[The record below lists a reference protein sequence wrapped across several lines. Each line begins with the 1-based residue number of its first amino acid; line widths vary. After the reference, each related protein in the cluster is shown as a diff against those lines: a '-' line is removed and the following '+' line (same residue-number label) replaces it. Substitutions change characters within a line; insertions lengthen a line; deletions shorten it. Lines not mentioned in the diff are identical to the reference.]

1 MIVVMEVYM
10 ETYSRKKTVW
20 QRLGTEE
27 RKAVMDYCEGYKAF
41 LDVART
47 ERLAAAEI
55 IRQAEAHGFQ
65 PVYSMKELKAG
76 DKVYWN
82 QKGKSVVLAVIGEK
96 PVHEG
101 IKIVGSHLDSPRLD
115 LKGNPLHEQDGLVY
129 FRTHYYGGIKK
140 YQWTTIPLAL
150 CGVVFTKDGKKVE
163 INIGLKEDDP
173 IFYISDLL
181 IHMAQ
186 DQMKKTLADGVTGEQ
201 LQAIIGSN
209 SDDGETAKDAIYK
222 LLKETYGIEE
232 EDLATAELELVP
244 ATKSR
249 DVGFDRSLIASYGQD
264 DRVCSYANMQ
274 ALFDAKPGTY
284 TQAALLTD
292 KEEIGSYGNTGM
304 ESSYF
309 VKFVMKLL
317 SLQGAGSLLDF
328 YETMENS
335 EMLSADVNSC
345 LDPMFPE
352 VTEKDNS
359 SLCGYGIALTKYTGA
374 RGKAGSNDANAEFMH
389 KVRTIFNENDV
400 AWQIGELGKVD
411 QGGGGTI
418 AFMMADWGC
427 EVVDCGTSM
436 LSMHAPYDLLSKADA
451 YETWKA
457 YKAFF
462 ESK

>member
-1 MIVVMEVYM
+1 MK
-10 ETYSRKKTVW
+10 ETYSRTKSVC
-20 QRLGTEE
+20 QRMDETE
-27 RKAVMDYCEGYKAF
+27 RKAVMDYGEKYKAF
-41 LDVART
+41 LDTART
-47 ERLAAAEI
+47 ERLAAKEI
-55 IRQAEAHGFQ
+55 IRQAEAKGFK
-65 PVYSMKELKAG
+65 PVYDMKSLKAG

-82 QKGKSVVLAVIGEK
+82 QKDKSVILAVIGEE

-101 IKIVGSHLDSPRLD
+101 IKIVGSHIDSPRLD
-115 LKGNPLHEQDGLVY
+115 LKANPVHEQEGVVY

-140 YQWTTIPLAL
+140 YQWTCIPLAL
-150 CGVVFTKDGKKVE
+150 IGVVYTKDGRKVE
-163 INIGLKEDDP
+163 INIGLKDSDP
-173 IFYISDLL
+173 VFYISDLL

-186 DQMKKTLADGVTGEQ
+186 DQMKKSLAEGITGEQ
-201 LQAIIGSN
+201 LQPIIATN
-209 SDDGETAKDAIYK
+209 SDENQKPKEALMKMFKD
-222 LLKETYGIEE
+222 TYGIEE
-232 EDLATAELELVP
+232 EDFAAAELELVP
-244 ATKSR
+244 AEKSR

-264 DRVCSYANMQ
+264 DRVCSYANLE
-274 ALFDAKPGTY
+274 AILDAKPGVK

-317 SLQGAGSLLDF
+317 SLQGQNTILDF

-352 VTEKDNS
+352 VSEKDNAS
-359 SLCGYGIALTKYTGA
+359 FLGYGINLTKYGGS
-374 RGKAGSNDANAEFMH
+374 RGKAGSNDANAEFLQ
-389 KVRTIFNENDV
+389 KIRTIFNEAGV
-400 AWQIGELGKVD
+400 CWQIGELGKVD

-418 AFMMADWGC
+418 AFMMADWGA
-427 EVVDCGTSM
+427 EVVDCGTAM

-451 YETWKA
+451 YETYLA

>member
-1 MIVVMEVYM
+1 MK
-10 ETYSRKKTVW
+10 ETYSRTKTVW
-20 QRLGTEE
+20 QRMNEEE
-27 RKAVMDYCEGYKAF
+27 RKATMAYGEDYKEF
-41 LDVART
+41 LDIART
-47 ERLAAAEI
+47 ERLAVTEI
-55 IRQAEAHGFQ
+55 VKQAEAAGFI
-65 PVYSMKELKAG
+65 PLYDCKELKAG

-82 QKGKSVVLAVIGEK
+82 QKGKSVVMAVIGEK
-96 PVHEG
+96 PVHDG
-101 IKIVGSHLDSPRLD
+101 IKIVGSHLDTPRLD
-115 LKGNPLHEQDGLVY
+115 LKGNPVRESDGIVY

-140 YQWTTIPLAL
+140 YQWTCVPLAL
-150 CGVVFTKDGKKVE
+150 IGVIYTKSGKKVE
-163 INIGLKEDDP
+163 INIGMKDEDP

-186 DQMKKTLADGVTGEQ
+186 DQMKKTLAQGITGEQ
-201 LQAIIGSN
+201 LQAICATHSEEN
-209 SDDGETAKDAIYK
+209 MQAKEV
-222 LLKETYGIEE
+222 LLKFFKDTYDIEE
-232 EDLATAELELVP
+232 EDFATAELELVP
-244 ATKSR
+244 AMKSR

-264 DRVCSYANMQ
+264 DRVCSYANLR
-274 ALFDAKPGTY
+274 AILEAKPGMY

-309 VKFVMKLL
+309 VKVIMKMLA
-317 SLQGAGSLLDF
+317 LQGHISLLDF
-328 YETMENS
+328 YEAMENS

-359 SLCGYGIALTKYTGA
+359 SLLGHGIALTKYTGS
-374 RGKAGSNDANAEFMH
+374 RGKSGSNDANAEFMN
-389 KVRTIFNENDV
+389 KVRNIFNKAGV

-418 AFMMADWGC
+418 AFMMANWGC

-436 LSMHAPYDLLSKADA
+436 LSMHSPYDLLSKADA
-451 YETWKA
+451 YQTFLA

-462 ESK
+462 ESE

>member
-1 MIVVMEVYM
+1 M
-10 ETYSRKKTVW
+10 ETYSRTKSVW
-20 QRLGTEE
+20 QRLGAEE
-27 RKAVMDYCEGYKAF
+27 RAQVMAYCEGYKAF
-41 LDVART
+41 LDTART
-47 ERLAAAEI
+47 ERLAADEI
-55 IRQAEAHGFQ
+55 IREAEAAGFR
-65 PVYSMKELKAG
+65 PVYDMDSLRPG

-82 QKGKSVVLAVIGEK
+82 QKGKSVILAVIGEE
-96 PVHEG
+96 PVHAG
-101 IKIVGSHLDSPRLD
+101 IKIVGSHIDSPRLD
-115 LKGNPLHEQDGLVY
+115 LKANPVHESEGIVY

-140 YQWTTIPLAL
+140 YQWTCVPLAL
-150 CGVVFTKDGKKVE
+150 CGVVYTKSGQKVD
-163 INIGLKEDDP
+163 IQIGMKDDDP
-173 IFYISDLL
+173 IFYITDLL

-186 DQMKKTLADGVTGEQ
+186 DQMKKTLAEGVTGEQ
-201 LQAIIGSN
+201 LQAVIGTHSEA
-209 SDDGETAKDAIYK
+209 DQKPKEAIMQ

-232 EDLATAELELVP
+232 EDFAAAELELVP
-244 ATKSR
+244 ALKSR
-249 DVGFDRSLIASYGQD
+249 DVGFDRSLIAAYGQD
-264 DRVCSYANMQ
+264 DRVCSYANLR
-274 ALFDAKPGTY
+274 AILDAKPGVK

-304 ESSYF
+304 ESTYF

-317 SLQGAGSLLDF
+317 ALQGQGSLLEF

-352 VTEKDNS
+352 VSEKDNA
-359 SLCGYGIALTKYTGA
+359 SLLGYGINLTKYGGS
-374 RGKAGSNDANAEFMH
+374 RGKSGSNDANAEFLQ
-389 KVRTIFNENDV
+389 KVRTIFNEAGV

-418 AFMMADWGC
+418 AFMMANWGA

-451 YETWKA
+451 YETYKA

>member
-1 MIVVMEVYM
+1 MK
-10 ETYSRKKTVW
+10 ETYSRTKTVW
-20 QRLGTEE
+20 QRMNEEE
-27 RKAVMDYCEGYKAF
+27 RKATMAYGEDYKEF
-41 LDVART
+41 LDIART
-47 ERLAAAEI
+47 ERLAVTEI
-55 IRQAEAHGFQ
+55 VKQAEAAGFI
-65 PVYSMKELKAG
+65 PLYDCKELKAG

-82 QKGKSVVLAVIGEK
+82 QKGKSVVMAVIGEK
-96 PVHEG
+96 PVHDG
-101 IKIVGSHLDSPRLD
+101 IKIVGSHLDTPRLD
-115 LKGNPLHEQDGLVY
+115 LKGNPVRESDGIVY

-140 YQWTTIPLAL
+140 YQWTCVPLAL
-150 CGVVFTKDGKKVE
+150 IGVIYTKSGKKVE
-163 INIGLKEDDP
+163 INIGMKDEDP

-186 DQMKKTLADGVTGEQ
+186 DQMKKTLAQGITGEQ
-201 LQAIIGSN
+201 LQAICATQSEEN
-209 SDDGETAKDAIYK
+209 MQAKEV
-222 LLKETYGIEE
+222 LLKFFKDTYDIEE
-232 EDLATAELELVP
+232 EDFATAELELVP
-244 ATKSR
+244 AMKSR

-264 DRVCSYANMQ
+264 DRVCSYANLR
-274 ALFDAKPGTY
+274 AILEAKPGMY

-309 VKFVMKLL
+309 VKVIMKMLD
-317 SLQGAGSLLDF
+317 LQGHTSLLDF
-328 YETMENS
+328 YEAMENS

-359 SLCGYGIALTKYTGA
+359 SLLGHGIALTKYTGS
-374 RGKAGSNDANAEFMH
+374 RGKSGSNDANAEFMN
-389 KVRTIFNENDV
+389 KVRNIFNKAGV

-418 AFMMADWGC
+418 AFMMANWGC

-436 LSMHAPYDLLSKADA
+436 LSMHSPYDLLSKADA
-451 YETWKA
+451 YQTFLA

-462 ESK
+462 ESE

>member
-1 MIVVMEVYM
+1 M
-10 ETYSRKKTVW
+10 ETYSRTKSVW
-20 QRLGTEE
+20 QRLSQEE
-27 RKAVMDYCEGYKAF
+27 RAQVLSYCEGYKAF
-41 LDVART
+41 LDTART
-47 ERLAAAEI
+47 ERLAASEI
-55 IRQAEAHGFQ
+55 IARAEAKGFR
-65 PVYSMKELKAG
+65 PVYDMKELRPG

-82 QKGKSVVLAVIGEK
+82 QKGKSVILAVIGTE
-96 PVHEG
+96 PVHSG
-101 IKIVGSHLDSPRLD
+101 IKIVGSHIDAPRLD
-115 LKGNPLHEQDGLVY
+115 LKANPVHESDGLVY

-140 YQWTTIPLAL
+140 YQWTCVPLAL

-163 INIGLKEDDP
+163 INIGLKDDDP
-173 IFYISDLL
+173 IFYITDLL

-201 LQAIIGSN
+201 LQALIGSN
-209 SDDGETAKDAIYK
+209 SDEDQTPKEAIMK
-222 LLKETYGIEE
+222 LLKDTYGIEE
-232 EDLATAELELVP
+232 EDFAAAELELVP
-244 ATKSR
+244 AMKSR
-249 DVGFDRSLIASYGQD
+249 DVGLDRSLIASYGQD
-264 DRVCSYANMQ
+264 DRVCSYANME
-274 ALFDAKPGTY
+274 AIFDAKPGAL

-317 SLQGAGSLLDF
+317 ALQGQGSLLDF

-352 VTEKDNS
+352 VSEKDNS
-359 SLCGYGIALTKYTGA
+359 ALLGCGISLTKYGGA
-374 RGKAGSNDANAEFMH
+374 RGKAGSNDANAEFLQ
-389 KVRTIFNENDV
+389 KIRTIFNEAGV

-418 AFMMADWGC
+418 AFMMADWGA
-427 EVVDCGTSM
+427 EVVDCGTAM
-436 LSMHAPYDLLSKADA
+436 LSMHAPYDLVSKADA
-451 YETWKA
+451 YETYKA

>member
-1 MIVVMEVYM
+1 MDDA
-10 ETYSRKKTVW
+10 
-20 QRLGTEE
+20 E
-27 RKAVMDYCEGYKAF
+27 RKEVMAYGEKYKAF
-41 LDVART
+41 LDTART
-47 ERLAAAEI
+47 ERLASDEI
-55 IRQAEAHGFQ
+55 IARAEAKGFK
-65 PVYSMKELKAG
+65 PVYDMKSLKPG

-82 QKGKSVVLAVIGEK
+82 QKGKSVILAVIGEE

-101 IKIVGSHLDSPRLD
+101 IKIVGSHIDSPRLD
-115 LKGNPLHEQDGLVY
+115 LKANPVHEQGGIVY

-150 CGVVFTKDGKKVE
+150 IGVIFTKDGKKVE
-163 INIGLKEDDP
+163 INIGMDDKDP
-173 IFYISDLL
+173 VFYISDLL

-186 DQMKKTLADGVTGEQ
+186 DQMKKPLAEGVTGEQ
-201 LQAIIGSN
+201 LQAIAWTN
-209 SDDGETAKDAIYK
+209 SEEKTKP
-222 LLKETYGIEE
+222 KEAFMNMLREKYGIEE
-232 EDLATAELELVP
+232 EDFAAAEFELVP
-244 ATKSR
+244 AMKSR
-249 DVGFDRSLIASYGQD
+249 DVGFDRSLIAAYGQD
-264 DRVCSYANMQ
+264 DRVCSFANLE
-274 ALFDAKPGTY
+274 AILNAKPGTK

-317 SLQGAGSLLDF
+317 ALQGKTTILDF

-335 EMLSADVNSC
+335 EMLSADVNAC

-352 VTEKDNS
+352 VSEKDNAS
-359 SLCGYGIALTKYTGA
+359 FLGYGINLTKYGGA
-374 RGKAGSNDANAEFMH
+374 RGKAGSNDANAEFLQ
-389 KVRTIFNENDV
+389 KIRTIFNEAGV
-400 AWQIGELGKVD
+400 CWQIGELGKVD

-418 AFMMADWGC
+418 AFMMADWGA
-427 EVVDCGTSM
+427 EVVDCGTAM

-451 YETWKA
+451 YETYLA

>member
-1 MIVVMEVYM
+1 MES
-10 ETYSRKKTVW
+10 YSRTRSVW
-20 QRLGTEE
+20 QRASVEE
-27 RKAVMDYCEGYKAF
+27 RQQALDYCEGYKTF
-41 LDVART
+41 LDTART
-47 ERLAAAEI
+47 ERLAVTEI
-55 IRQAEAHGFQ
+55 IAQAEARGFR
-65 PVYSMKELKAG
+65 PLYEMTELKAG

-82 QKGKSVVLAVIGEK
+82 QKGKSVILAVIGEE
-96 PVHEG
+96 PVSAG
-101 IKIVGSHLDSPRLD
+101 IKIVGSHIDAPRLD
-115 LKGNPLHEQDGLVY
+115 LKANPVHEQDGIVY

-140 YQWTTIPLAL
+140 YQWTCTPLAL
-150 CGVVFTKDGKKVE
+150 CGVVFTKDGEKVD
-163 INIGLKEDDP
+163 INIGLKDDDP
-173 IFYISDLL
+173 IFYITDLL

-201 LQAIIGSN
+201 LQAVIGTN
-209 SDDGETAKDAIYK
+209 ADEGETPKGAIMK
-222 LLKETYGIEE
+222 LLKDAYGIEE
-232 EDLATAELELVP
+232 EDFAAAELELVP
-244 ATKSR
+244 AMKSR

-264 DRVCSYANMQ
+264 DRVCSYANMK
-274 ALFDAKPGTY
+274 AIFDAKPGTK

-317 SLQGAGSLLDF
+317 ALQGRGGLLDF
-328 YETMENS
+328 YETMEAS

-345 LDPMFPE
+345 LDPMFAE
-352 VTEKDNS
+352 VSEKDNS
-359 SLCGYGIALTKYTGA
+359 ALLGYGISLTKYGGS
-374 RGKAGSNDANAEFMH
+374 RGKAGSNDANAEFLQ
-389 KVRTIFNENDV
+389 KIRTIFNEAGV

-418 AFMMADWGC
+418 AFMMANWGA
-427 EVVDCGTSM
+427 EVVDCGTAM

-451 YETWKA
+451 YETYKA

>member
-1 MIVVMEVYM
+1 MK
-10 ETYSRKKTVW
+10 ETYSRTKTVW
-20 QRLGTEE
+20 QRMNEEE
-27 RKAVMDYCEGYKAF
+27 RKATMAYGEDYKEF
-41 LDVART
+41 LDIART
-47 ERLAAAEI
+47 ERLAVTEI
-55 IRQAEAHGFQ
+55 VKQAEAAGFI
-65 PVYSMKELKAG
+65 PLYDCKELKAG

-82 QKGKSVVLAVIGEK
+82 QKGKSVVMAVIGEK
-96 PVHEG
+96 PVHDG
-101 IKIVGSHLDSPRLD
+101 IKIVGSHLDTPRLD
-115 LKGNPLHEQDGLVY
+115 LKGNPVRESDGIVY

-140 YQWTTIPLAL
+140 YQWTCVPLAL
-150 CGVVFTKDGKKVE
+150 IGVIYTKSGKKVE
-163 INIGLKEDDP
+163 INIGMKDEDP

-186 DQMKKTLADGVTGEQ
+186 DQMKKTLAQGITGEQ
-201 LQAIIGSN
+201 LQAICATHSEE
-209 SDDGETAKDAIYK
+209 SMQAKEV
-222 LLKETYGIEE
+222 LLKFFKDTYDIEE
-232 EDLATAELELVP
+232 EDFATAELELVP
-244 ATKSR
+244 AMKSR

-264 DRVCSYANMQ
+264 DRVCSYANLR
-274 ALFDAKPGTY
+274 AILEAKPGMY

-309 VKFVMKLL
+309 VKVIMKMLD
-317 SLQGAGSLLDF
+317 LQGHTSLLDF
-328 YETMENS
+328 YEAMENS

-359 SLCGYGIALTKYTGA
+359 SLLGHGIALTKYTGS
-374 RGKAGSNDANAEFMH
+374 RGKSGSNDANAEFMN
-389 KVRTIFNENDV
+389 KVRNIFNKAGV

-418 AFMMADWGC
+418 AFMMANWGC

-436 LSMHAPYDLLSKADA
+436 LSMHSPYDLLSKADA
-451 YETWKA
+451 YQTFLA

-462 ESK
+462 ESE

>member
-1 MIVVMEVYM
+1 MQG
-10 ETYSRKKTVW
+10 YSREKSVW
-20 QRLGTEE
+20 QRLSEEE
-27 RKAVMDYCEGYKAF
+27 RQSVTEYCEGYKKF

-47 ERLAAAEI
+47 ERLAVSEI
-55 IRQAEAHGFQ
+55 IARAKAQGFR
-65 PVYSMKELKAG
+65 PLYEMETLSPG
-76 DKVYWN
+76 DKVYWD
-82 QKGKSVVLAVIGEK
+82 QKGKSVILAVIGKE
-96 PVHEG
+96 PVHSG
-101 IKIVGSHLDSPRLD
+101 IKIVGSHIDAPRLD
-115 LKGNPLHEQDGLVY
+115 LKANPVREQDGLVY

-140 YQWTTIPLAL
+140 YQWTCVPLAL
-150 CGVVFTKDGKKVE
+150 CGVVYTKDGNKIDV
-163 INIGLKEDDP
+163 NIGLSDDDP

-186 DQMKKTLADGVTGEQ
+186 DQMKKSLADGVTGEQ
-201 LQAIIGSN
+201 LQALIGSH
-209 SDDGETAKDAIYK
+209 SEDGEKPKDAVMK
-222 LLKETYGIEE
+222 LLKEKYGIEE
-232 EDLATAELELVP
+232 EDFAASELELVP

-249 DVGFDRSLIASYGQD
+249 DVGLDRSFIASYGQD

-274 ALFDAKPGTY
+274 AIFDAKPGEK

-317 SLQGAGSLLDF
+317 ALQGAGSLLDF

-335 EMLSADVNSC
+335 EMLSADVNSA
-345 LDPMFPE
+345 LDPLYPE

-359 SLCGYGIALTKYTGA
+359 SLLGYGIAPTKFTGA
-374 RGKAGSNDANAEFMH
+374 RGKSGSNDANAEFLQ
-389 KVRTIFNENDV
+389 KVRTIFNDADV
-400 AWQIGELGKVD
+400 CWQIGELGKVD

-418 AFMMADWGC
+418 AFMMANWGA